1 MTMPRAVLFDL
12 LTALLDSWSVW
23 NAAAG
28 SEQAGR
34 AWRAE
39 YLRLT
44 YGCGTYV
51 AYEDLV
57 RQAARSQGL
66 DPVVADALEASWD
79 TLPVWSGAQA
89 ALDRLAGKTRLGVVT
104 NCSTRL
110 GRLAAARLDTRWDV
124 VITAEEAGFYKPHPR
139 PYQLALE
146 TLGIPAAETAFV
158 AGSGYDLIG
167 TSAVGLRTYWHNRV
181 GLSRPEAA
189 PAAARESADLDD
201 LVPWLEGFS

>member
-12 LTALLDSWSVW
+12 LTALLDSWSAW

-57 RQAARSQGL
+57 RQAARAQGL
-66 DPVVADALEASWD
+66 DPAVADALEAGWGS
-79 TLPVWSGAQA
+79 LPIWSGAQA
-89 ALDRLAGKTRLGVVT
+89 ALDRMAGRTRLAVVT

-124 VITAEEAGFYKPHPR
+124 VITAEEAGFYKPNPQ
-139 PYQLALE
+139 PYLLALE
-146 TLGIPAAETAFV
+146 ALGISPSDAAFV

-181 GLSRPEAA
+181 GLLRPDGAPEAE
-189 PAAARESADLDD
+189 RESADLDD
-201 LVPWLEGFS
+201 LIPWLENFS

>member
-66 DPVVADALEASWD
+66 DPVVADALESSWD
-79 TLPVWSGAQA
+79 TLPVWSGAQV
-89 ALDRLAGKTRLGVVT
+89 ALDRLAGKTRLGIVT

-124 VITAEEAGFYKPHPR
+124 VITAEEGGFYKPHPR

-181 GLSRPEAA
+181 GLSRPEGA
-189 PAAARESADLDD
+189 PAAERESADLDD